1 MDARPV
7 FMVPMV
13 AMVAQ
18 RRITRKPVRT
28 HAAGPFGTATKLL
41 AGALLTTRG
50 RAMVSPPIRYANE
63 NGGWGESLITHND
76 KWIETQSEWDKNSLS
91 TEFRTSEGTTG
102 QIDRQ
107 REGDTVYGSG
117 EFQRGDESLS
127 TRSARN
133 EQGGVVVGETGSGE
147 RGMIGRTDEGDLYAG
162 KDGNVYRRDES
173 GWQQNSGDGWSNVD
187 VPDER
192 AAQMDQARS
201 NASSKRESLSQSIPA
216 DRQAQS
222 QLGTGGFAD
231 SYGSARSADGWS
243 NRTYDSTRNRSS
255 YDGSRSNELDRS
267 HNARSSGYQRY
278 NNRSSAGAGSF
289 NRSRGSRPAAG
300 GRRR

>member
-1 MDARPV
+1 M
-7 FMVPMV
+7 
-13 AMVAQ
+13 Q
-18 RRITRKPVRT
+18 
-28 HAAGPFGTATKLL
+28 
-41 AGALLTTRG
+41 
-50 RAMVSPPIRYANE
+50 
-63 NGGWGESLITHND
+63 
-76 KWIETQSEWDKNSLS
+76 TQSEWDKNSSS
-91 TEFRTSEGTTG
+91 TQFRTSEGTTG

-133 EQGGVVVGETGSGE
+133 EQGGIVVGETGSGE

-187 VPDER
+187 VPDDR
-192 AAQMDQARS
+192 AAQIDQARS
-201 NASSKRESLSQSIPA
+201 SASSKRDNVSQSLPA

-231 SYGSARSADGWS
+231 SYGSARSADSWS
-243 NRTYDSTRNRSS
+243 NRTYDSTRDRSS
-255 YDGSRSNELDRS
+255 YDGSRRNELDRS
-267 HNARSSGYQRY
+267 YNARSSGYQRY
-278 NNRSSAGAGSF
+278 NNRSTAGGGSF
-289 NRSRGSRPAAG
+289 NRSPSSRPA
-300 GRRR
+300 GRRRR